1 MGPFMVPRQMSP
13 EVVVLKSCIGISA
26 LCRRPENH
34 GIFAQSVP
42 CFFVLSLK
50 AVSRFGDLNEV
61 KIRQEKCFRVLRSAF
76 VSPQWGKTGTRI
88 FPHFEP
94 LGLGSRVQNEVDN
107 LPQEPV
113 QPNFPQFPSKMSIL
127 GGIISLRSTR
137 LQ

>member
-1 MGPFMVPRQMSP
+1 MGF
-13 EVVVLKSCIGISA
+13 
-26 LCRRPENH
+26 
-34 GIFAQSVP
+34 FAQSVP
-42 CFFVLSLK
+42 CSFVLSLK

-107 LPQEPV
+107 LPEEPV